1 MTTALESTSPYN
13 PLPCCAG
20 PDLMLLCCGAVVAV
34 SCRIADGPVRVELQ
48 RTLLTNVPG
57 VSFGVK
63 ADAFSNEDDKPV
75 KGEPKQPDPSG

>member
-1 MTTALESTSPYN
+1 MALLFVLRP
-13 PLPCCAG
+13 
-20 PDLMLLCCGAVVAV
+20 

-63 ADAFSNEDDKPV
+63 ADAFRNEDDTPV
-75 KGEPKQPDPSG
+75 KGEPTVCGMGCSCVPLEKRARWAAAP

>member
-1 MTTALESTSPYN
+1 
-13 PLPCCAG
+13 
-20 PDLMLLCCGAVVAV
+20 
-34 SCRIADGPVRVELQ
+34 VELQ

-75 KGEPKQPDPSG
+75 KGEKHKSSCVAFKTEDVAVV